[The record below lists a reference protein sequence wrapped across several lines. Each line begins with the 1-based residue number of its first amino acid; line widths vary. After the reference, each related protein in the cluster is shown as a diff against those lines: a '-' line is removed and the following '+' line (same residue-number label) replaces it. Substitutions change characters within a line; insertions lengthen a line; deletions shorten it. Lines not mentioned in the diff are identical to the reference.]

1 MTAAPKLGSRSA
13 IDLLRDMRTRELSP
27 VELLDDVLA
36 ATEAVQ
42 PQLNAFTR
50 VLADEARAQAEE
62 SERRLLAGEA
72 RPLEGLPI
80 PIKDNVLVAG
90 APVTDGSRMTP
101 DFPVPIDTELVGRLR
116 QAGAV
121 LFAKTNLPEFGTI
134 STTESVRFGATRN
147 PWDLSRTAGGSSG
160 GSAAAVAAGVV
171 PAAHGNDGGGSLRI
185 PASCCGLFSLRPSR
199 GRVPRGPLPGND
211 PALLVVD
218 GFITRSVA
226 DNALL
231 LDVVSGAALGDPVTA
246 PSPARPFRDEVTA
259 APGSLRIGWTA
270 SPVPGLTVDPAC
282 AAAVEEAARL
292 SEELG
297 HHVEAVALNWS
308 TDTLTNDFFDLWAG
322 LIGANI
328 DFYASLGGNPDL
340 VEPHNRAL
348 RERARGVDAAQLMLT
363 MARLQGLAR
372 QVLAVFTSYDLILT
386 PTLALPP
393 VPLGWH
399 FQGADVEPMAVMAN
413 AARFTPFAS
422 VANLTGQPV
431 AALPLS
437 WNEGLP
443 IGVSAFG
450 RPYDEA
456 TLFRYSA
463 QIEAARPWADRRPP
477 S

>member
-1 MTAAPKLGSRSA
+1 MSAAPEMGFRPA
-13 IDLLRDMRTRELSP
+13 IELLREMRTRQLSP
-27 VELLDDVLA
+27 VQLLDDVLVA
-36 ATEAVQ
+36 LEAEQ
-42 PQLNAFTR
+42 PRLNAFTR
-50 VLADEARAQAEE
+50 VLADQARAQAEE

-90 APVTDGSRMTP
+90 VPVTDGSRMTP
-101 DFPVPIDTELVGRLR
+101 DFPAPSDTELVGRLR
-116 QAGAV
+116 RAGAV
-121 LFAKTNLPEFGTI
+121 FVAKTNLPEFGTI
-134 STTESVRFGATRN
+134 STTENVRFGATRN

-160 GSAAAVAAGVV
+160 GSAAAVAAGIV

-231 LDVVSGAALGDPVTA
+231 LDVVSGPALGDPVTA
-246 PSPARPFRDEVTA
+246 PSPPRPFGDEVMH
-259 APGSLRIGWTA
+259 APNSLRIGWTA
-270 SPVPGLTVDPAC
+270 TPVPGLTVDPAC

-297 HHVEAVALNWS
+297 HHVEPVALNWGS
-308 TDTLTNDFFDLWAG
+308 DTLANDFLDLWAG

-328 DFYASLGGNPDL
+328 DFYTSLGGNPDL

-348 RERARGVDAAQLMLT
+348 RERARGIDAAQLMVT
-363 MARLQGLAR
+363 MARLQGVAR
-372 QVLAVFTSYDLILT
+372 QVLAASSSYDLILT

-399 FQGADVEPMAVMAN
+399 FQGAEVDPMAVLTN

-437 WNEGLP
+437 WHEGLP

-456 TLFRYSA
+456 TLFRYGA
-463 QIEAARPWADRRPP
+463 QVEAARPWADRRPQ